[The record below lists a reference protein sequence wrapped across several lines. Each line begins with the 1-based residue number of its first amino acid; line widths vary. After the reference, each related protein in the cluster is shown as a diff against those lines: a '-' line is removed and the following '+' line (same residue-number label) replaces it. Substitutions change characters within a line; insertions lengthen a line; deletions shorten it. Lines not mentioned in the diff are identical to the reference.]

1 MGLRRKPWGPA
12 ISISA
17 FRQSNAAGESAE
29 NAAQHFVP
37 PGATWHRSPSFLM
50 QKPHDLRHCSDWLY
64 QRQRVSRQMLPPI
77 VPMLRMTGEAI
88 VFAAWASTEYFRRMN
103 SEFSIS
109 RTVL

>member
-29 NAAQHFVP
+29 NAAQHFLP
-37 PGATWHRSPSFLM
+37 PGATWQRSTSFLM

-64 QRQRVSRQMLPPI
+64 QTQRVSRQMLPPV
-77 VPMLRMTGEAI
+77 VPILRRIGEATAI
-88 VFAAWASTEYFRRMN
+88 TPST
-103 SEFSIS
+103 S
-109 RTVL
+109 TVWFGRQT